1 MSRGG
6 KRARVKKVSENSFKV
21 ERPAQGRFVIVTVN
35 PGSTSEI
42 RYSVPK
48 KPLGLP
54 SDLLSE
60 RVHA

>member
-1 MSRGG
+1 MSRVG
-6 KRARVKKVSENSFKV
+6 KRARVAEVSADSFKV

-54 SDLLSE
+54 SDRVSE
-60 RVHA
+60 HARA